1 MTVKLYEGNA
11 LLRQCQAKVISCVKK
26 ETRFEVTLDKTIIF
40 PEGGGQLSDEGKI
53 DEAVVSHAVEADGE
67 VIHYIDRPLKE
78 GQEVT
83 VTLNWAVRLDHMQ
96 QHTGEHIL
104 SYAFWKLCGANNIG
118 FHMNPDIVTIDL
130 DKEVTEEDIVRAE
143 NYANNEI
150 WENKPITIEYLP
162 HTEVAK
168 LPMRKKNAKLTGIL
182 RVVTIQ
188 DGDICTCC
196 GTHPPF
202 TGVIGAIKVFRWEK
216 HKGGTRVEF
225 GCGVR
230 ALADAQRRYK
240 AANEAGHILSVKVEA
255 VPEVI
260 SNLKNEISNLSSR
273 LKEKTA
279 EVYALKLQE
288 FLAQAPMTSKGYK
301 VVCVTE
307 ETDSVG
313 AKLLMQQLSEENDL
327 LVAIFAHSGAR
338 INYQFAVTLGAAGD
352 CRKYI
357 AKANELFGGKGGGK
371 PEFAQGGANYCG
383 NWQILA
389 QQVADYMQRE
399 E

>member
-1 MTVKLYEGNA
+1 
-11 LLRQCQAKVISCVKK
+11 
-26 ETRFEVTLDKTIIF
+26 
-40 PEGGGQLSDEGKI
+40 
-53 DEAVVSHAVEADGE
+53 
-67 VIHYIDRPLKE
+67 
-78 GQEVT
+78 
-83 VTLNWAVRLDHMQ
+83 
-96 QHTGEHIL
+96 
-104 SYAFWKLCGANNIG
+104 
-118 FHMNPDIVTIDL
+118 
-130 DKEVTEEDIVRAE
+130 
-143 NYANNEI
+143 
-150 WENKPITIEYLP
+150 
-162 HTEVAK
+162 
-168 LPMRKKNAKLTGIL
+168 
-182 RVVTIQ
+182 
-188 DGDICTCC
+188 
-196 GTHPPF
+196 
-202 TGVIGAIKVFRWEK
+202 
-216 HKGGTRVEF
+216 
-225 GCGVR
+225 
-230 ALADAQRRYK
+230 
-240 AANEAGHILSVKVEA
+240 VKVES
-255 VPEVI
+255 VPEAI
-260 SNLKNEISNLSSR
+260 NNLKNEVSNLSSR

-288 FLAQAPMTSKGYK
+288 FLAQAPMTSNGYK

-357 AKANELFGGKGGGK
+357 AKANELFNGKGGGK